1 MAWILSFLAMISVA
15 VLFTSLLM
23 LVAAHSRKSTA
34 LFIEAAKELKVCR
47 VCTTLA
53 LARQD
58 RCSDCR
64 SVTWGYVPQS
74 LVRDVDIDALKNGPE
89 PAKLAGYRSADW
101 PPRDPIARSE
111 EMQSIPDNDP
121 DSAAMLASLASIVGI
136 WGIGHIYAGKA
147 MKGGLLMLAGA
158 SAWGLFFLFTIL
170 WHHWAVGYSF
180 IALLLVA
187 WAWQTRWAVDFA
199 VERGRF
205 RDRKWTSLRKSLG
218 DKPGAG
224 MF

>member
-58 RCSDCR
+58 RCPDCR

-74 LVRDVDIDALKNGPE
+74 LVRDVDIYALKNSPE
-89 PAKLAGYRSADW
+89 PVKLAGYRSADW

-111 EMQSIPDNDP
+111 EMQSIPDKDP

-147 MKGGLLMLAGA
+147 MKGALLMLAGA

-187 WAWQTRWAVDFA
+187 WAWQTRWAVDSA

-205 RDRKWTSLRKSLG
+205 RDRKWTSLRKSFG